1 MTADDY
7 RNLALSLPHA
17 VESAHH
23 GHPDFRVKNK
33 IFATL
38 AYPDESR
45 AMVKL
50 TPAQQRTYRKRAPK
64 VFSPAAG
71 AWGVKGATMVQLD
84 LADPETIR
92 EALALAWRNVAPK
105 GLHELLDNED

>member
-7 RNLALSLPHA
+7 RSLVLSLPHA

-38 AYPDESR
+38 GYPNNR
-45 AMVKL
+45 WARVKL
-50 TPAQQRTYRKRAPK
+50 TPAQQRTYRKRAPD
-64 VFSPAAG
+64 VFSPAKG
-71 AWGVKGATMVQLD
+71 AWGVKGATIIQLEQAEMEMV
-84 LADPETIR
+84 R
-92 EALALAWRNVAPK
+92 EALVLAWRNTAPK
-105 GLHELLDNED
+105 GLHELLDSED

>member
-17 VESAHH
+17 VEKAHH

-38 AYPDESR
+38 GHPDESR
-45 AMVKL
+45 AMVQL
-50 TPAQQRTYRKRAPK
+50 TPAQQRAYRKQFPD

-71 AWGVKGATMVQLD
+71 AWGVKGSTIVQLEV
-84 LADPETIR
+84 ADPETIR
-92 EALALAWRNVAPK
+92 EALSLAWRNVAPK
-105 GLHELLDNED
+105 GLHELLDDEG